1 MPRPREIPTDDRLL
15 SAAEAGAIC
24 KVSRSR
30 FDGYVKRFPL
40 LMRGRR
46 LVQATPGGRGTMRY
60 LKSAVIAHLHLELTA
75 ERDPTPETD
84 DVVAFTEQEAS

>member
-1 MPRPREIPTDDRLL
+1 MPRPRELPADDRLL

-30 FDGYVKRFPL
+30 WDGYAARFPL

-46 LVQATPGGRGTMRY
+46 LVQVTPGGRGTMRW
-60 LKSAVIAHLHLELTA
+60 LKSAIIAHLHTELA
-75 ERDPTPETD
+75 SEREPTPETD
-84 DVVAFTEQEAS
+84 DAVASTEEAVS

>member
-1 MPRPREIPTDDRLL
+1 MPRPRELPTEDCLL

-30 FDGYVKRFPL
+30 FDCYVKRFPL
-40 LMRGRR
+40 LIRGRR
-46 LVQATPGGRGTMRY
+46 LVQVTPGGRGTMRY

-75 ERDPTPETD
+75 ERKPTREAD
-84 DVVAFTEQEAS
+84 DAVASAEQEAS

>member
-1 MPRPREIPTDDRLL
+1 MPRPRELPTEDCLL

-30 FDGYVKRFPL
+30 FDAYVRRFPL

-46 LVQATPGGRGTMRY
+46 LVQVTPGGRGTIRY
-60 LKSAVIAHLHLELTA
+60 LKSAVIAHLHLELVSEREPAA
-75 ERDPTPETD
+75 EAD
-84 DVVAFTEQEAS
+84 DVVASTEQEAS

>member
-1 MPRPREIPTDDRLL
+1 MPRPRELPAEDCLL

-30 FDGYVKRFPL
+30 WDSYSKRFPL

-46 LVQATPGGRGTMRY
+46 LVQVTPGGRGTMRY
-60 LKSAVIAHLHLELTA
+60 LKSAVIAHLHLELSG
-75 ERDPTPETD
+75 EREPAPETD
-84 DVVAFTEQEAS
+84 DVVASAEQEAT